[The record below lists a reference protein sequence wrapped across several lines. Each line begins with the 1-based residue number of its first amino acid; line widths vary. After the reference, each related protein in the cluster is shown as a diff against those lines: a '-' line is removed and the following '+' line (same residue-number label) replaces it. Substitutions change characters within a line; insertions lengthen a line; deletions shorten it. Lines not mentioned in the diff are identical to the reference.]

1 MRGRKLHQ
9 ICCLRKEN
17 TTADEVS
24 DATRFVRQT
33 FERLIR
39 EYPRATDAQLLKL
52 LARAARADN
61 ELKDAAFAWT
71 GPDMIRKLRARVR
84 RPLRKSR

>member
-1 MRGRKLHQ
+1 M
-9 ICCLRKEN
+9 
-17 TTADEVS
+17 ADEVS
-24 DATRFVRQT
+24 DATRLVRQT

-39 EYPRATDAQLLKL
+39 EYPRATDAQLSNCW
-52 LARAARADN
+52 RAARADG

-71 GPDMIRKLRARVR
+71 GPDMICKLRARVR